1 MISVNEALI
10 LALALLPAH
19 AIAQVCGN
27 DAAFGYLANKKERSC
42 KWFRFKDSR
51 REKFCLIAAVNAACK
66 HTCGRCCEDDPTY
79 IFERD
84 NGKKGRCKWV
94 GGNKKRMKRFCV
106 KEKTKHRNGRSI
118 RDACPATC
126 NYCFTDVQITASPT
140 VSSTPTVTII
150 TTAPV
155 TSVPTKLRAPTM
167 MPQASPSI
175 GPTKVPLEWAQM
187 GSDIIGEAVGDGS
200 GSSVSL
206 SDDGKIVAIGAPL
219 NKGSASQYSSGHV
232 RVYIYSDAT
241 GAWTQMGDDIN
252 GEDRSGHSVSLS
264 SDGTVLAIG
273 PGGYTVAVEIVRIY
287 NYSDTNG
294 GTWVQMGGDIVGEEV
309 CDESDYSV
317 SLSNDGTVVAIGARY
332 NSNANG
338 SYSGHVRIYNYSDT
352 TGGSWIQMGDDI
364 DGEAPYDN
372 SGCSVSLSNDGKTIA
387 IGATNNDGG
396 AKDDAF
402 YNTGHV
408 RIYNYSDTTGGSWI
422 QMGGDIDGE
431 AGADNSGHS
440 VSLSNDGKTIAIG
453 APGNEASTGQYS
465 SGHVM
470 IYNYSDTTGAWV
482 QMGGDIDG
490 EAESDTSGYS
500 VSLSDDGKT
509 VAIGAPGNEAS
520 TGQQNSGHVRIYT
533 YSGDTNPPS
542 WNQMGGDIDAE
553 AESNKSGY
561 SVSLSNDGKIV
572 AIGSPGLYD
581 TFLPGHVRIYNW
593 H

>member
-1 MISVNEALI
+1 V
-10 LALALLPAH
+10 LLPAH

-352 TGGSWIQMGDDI
+352 TGGSWIQMG
-364 DGEAPYDN
+364 
-372 SGCSVSLSNDGKTIA
+372 
-387 IGATNNDGG
+387 
-396 AKDDAF
+396 
-402 YNTGHV
+402 
-408 RIYNYSDTTGGSWI
+408 
-422 QMGGDIDGE
+422 GDIDGE

-440 VSLSNDGKTIAIG
+440 VSLSNDGKTVAIG

-572 AIGSPGLYD
+572 RSDLLVYMIPFSQDTSGSTIGIKINVFSIGK
-581 TFLPGHVRIYNW
+581 
-593 H
+593 